1 MDDHRTLTSSLVGV
15 YTRQNQQIQ
24 QQRQQQEANA
34 SESSSRAEH
43 LEHTPQLGAQS
54 GAQFYDRSASGIEA
68 KNFFL
73 PETKSNIDGFINER
87 TISHKY
93 ASCKERLLSYV
104 NFPSTDRPKKEIIAE
119 AGFYCLDDYQHPDLV
134 RCYQCQA
141 GLLNWIETDNPWVY
155 HANYS
160 GHKCEFIIRATGYE
174 FILRVNRMHRELPPP
189 KQLNTTQPPHTHELA
204 LGATAS
210 NNEHGNI
217 EYATKEARLNTLKA
231 FTSEGKTAE
240 GLANAGLYYTGNNDE
255 VKCFQCNAAINTWE
269 KEDIPF
275 IKHFRQNSSCSYVH
289 DQLGEESIHVL
300 KVILHE
306 EYEFKE
312 KCATHSNTSDSPF
325 KIFQLSDAFQA
336 IILTIGNSD
345 ESMLAI
351 EKALIHWRSTNIKSG
366 NETPSSTDIYSIT
379 LDMDTESDIKKE
391 VNASYEKY
399 KQSENTN
406 QLLNKHK
413 EKYYLDKFET
423 DLKTDLKTELG
434 IALANKEKNK
444 TAQNKLYHDAKQE
457 NERLKK
463 EISCKHC
470 SINEPNT
477 MVFYPCGHLACKSC
491 STQLTQCKVCNNQI
505 NQKLS
510 IFLA

>member
-1 MDDHRTLTSSLVGV
+1 MNDNMTLTSSLVGV

-24 QQRQQQEANA
+24 QQQEANA

-43 LEHTPQLGAQS
+43 LEHTPQS

-73 PETKSNIDGFINER
+73 PETKSNIDNFINEI
-87 TISHKY
+87 TIRPKY
-93 ASCKERLLSYV
+93 ASYKERLLSYV

-119 AGFYCLDDYQHPDLV
+119 AGFYCVDDYQNPDMV
-134 RCYQCQA
+134 RCYQCHA
-141 GLLNWIETDNPWVY
+141 GLKDWFKTDNPWMH
-155 HANYS
+155 HAHDS
-160 GHKCEFIIRATGYE
+160 GHKCEFIKRATGPE
-174 FILRVNRMHRELPPP
+174 FILRVNRMHRELPPH

-289 DQLGEESIHVL
+289 DQLGEDSIHVL

-312 KCATHSNTSDSPF
+312 KCATLSNTSDSPF
-325 KIFQLSDAFQA
+325 KIFQSSDAFKA
-336 IILTIGNSD
+336 IILISDNS
-345 ESMLAI
+345 
-351 EKALIHWRSTNIKSG
+351 
-366 NETPSSTDIYSIT
+366 Y
-379 LDMDTESDIKKE
+379 
-391 VNASYEKY
+391 
-399 KQSENTN
+399 
-406 QLLNKHK
+406 
-413 EKYYLDKFET
+413 
-423 DLKTDLKTELG
+423 
-434 IALANKEKNK
+434 
-444 TAQNKLYHDAKQE
+444 
-457 NERLKK
+457 
-463 EISCKHC
+463 
-470 SINEPNT
+470 
-477 MVFYPCGHLACKSC
+477 
-491 STQLTQCKVCNNQI
+491 
-505 NQKLS
+505 
-510 IFLA
+510 